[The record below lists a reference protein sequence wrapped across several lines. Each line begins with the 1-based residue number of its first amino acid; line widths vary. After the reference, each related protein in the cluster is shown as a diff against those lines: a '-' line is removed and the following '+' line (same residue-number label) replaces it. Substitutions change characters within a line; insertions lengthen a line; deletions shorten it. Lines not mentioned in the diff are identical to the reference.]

1 MTVVLTNSEGDLR
14 DSGGQRLVR
23 EGLRRRGTETTT
35 PRLPKRSPSNSK
47 SFNHGNETK
56 PCRAVRQEREV
67 PGGEGGSSD
76 WVSSSEQGPKY
87 QTAWSEPKSQRQPF
101 LKYP

>member
-1 MTVVLTNSEGDLR
+1 MIVILTNSEGDLQ

-23 EGLRRRGTETTT
+23 EGLRGRGTETTT
-35 PRLPKRSPSNSK
+35 PQLPKRSPSNSK

-56 PCRAVRQEREV
+56 PCRVVGQEREV
-67 PGGEGGSSD
+67 LGGSD
-76 WVSSSEQGPKY
+76 WVSPSEQGPKY

-101 LKYP
+101 HKYP